1 MLMKIKRG
9 DILYADLGV
18 QYQGSMQGGMRP
30 VVVVQQQHGKQAQHC
45 HYSGSAVH

>member
-1 MLMKIKRG
+1 MKIRRG

-18 QYQGSMQGGMRP
+18 RT
-30 VVVVQQQHGKQAQHC
+30 QQQQGEQAQHR